1 MFYRG
6 GSFPVS
12 TQTYLLASSITFN
25 HFPPFCPKLIES
37 GSLAENNHSFS
48 RSRLSSVGIQS
59 HLSPL
64 PHFCLCQKWQPG
76 PLLLLHSLE
85 ENFLFSLDSYGTP
98 ECDAEPPGGGP
109 GPAFLNLPVLESLS
123 SLLDFIINFTHPCP
137 VSSISKP
144 KKSMNY
150 NHCLLNS
157 PYFNTSISALL
168 TMPKLLTVWIT
179 INCGKF

>member
-1 MFYRG
+1 MKFT
-6 GSFPVS
+6 VHV
-12 TQTYLLASSITFN
+12 LL
-25 HFPPFCPKLIES
+25 K
-37 GSLAENNHSFS
+37 
-48 RSRLSSVGIQS
+48 
-59 HLSPL
+59 
-64 PHFCLCQKWQPG
+64 PG
-76 PLLLLHSLE
+76 L
-85 ENFLFSLDSYGTP
+85 ENFEHYFTSVHLCGNLSILWHCFSLDSYGTP

-123 SLLDFIINFTHPCP
+123 SLLDFIINLTHPCP

-179 INCGKF
+179 INCGKFFKRWEYQIT